1 MSWYYYMYT
10 ERRGMHIKEM
20 TNQMREAFN
29 EATKA
34 LFDTASEWEQQAI
47 DTLKADIRG
56 IKELEHEHSE

>member
-1 MSWYYYMYT
+1 MYT
-10 ERRGMHIKEM
+10 ERRGIHIKEM